1 MVPGGR
7 ADLRGAG
14 DALSPEGRGRRAF
27 VVFNPA
33 SGRGRGARRVARY
46 RELVLEHFPGAE
58 FGATEYA
65 GHEYALA
72 DRAIE
77 AGHDLI
83 VAVGGDG
90 TWSHVADRIL
100 HSGREDVVLGLL
112 PAGTGNDFG
121 RNLSLSYSDPA
132 DAVARLARGT
142 PTAVD
147 VGLVETPSVPAEAS
161 KLESDGE
168 RPRYFINV
176 VGVGFDVAVIDAAA
190 GARFLKGEVLYKV
203 TALQQLFRFPG
214 LPIEFRD
221 GEGLERSRSH
231 LLLTVT
237 NGPYFGGGFPV
248 TPDARID
255 DGLLHACSI
264 GDASPLRRM
273 ALFNHA
279 EKGRHVTD
287 PEVELHT
294 ARRFRLTL
302 PGPVRF
308 EVDGDVFR
316 TAGNELSLR
325 LLPGALRVLKG

>member
-1 MVPGGR
+1 M
-7 ADLRGAG
+7 
-14 DALSPEGRGRRAF
+14 S
-27 VVFNPA
+27 
-33 SGRGRGARRVARY
+33 RY
-46 RELVLEHFPGAE
+46 RELVLERFPQAE
-58 FGATEYA
+58 FGATRYA
-65 GHEYALA
+65 GHEYELTDEALR
-72 DRAIE
+72 D
-77 AGHDLI
+77 GHTLI

-100 HSGREDVVLGLL
+100 HSGRKDVVLGLL

-121 RNLSLSYSDPA
+121 RNLGLSYADPL

-142 PTAVD
+142 PVPVD
-147 VGLVETPSVPAEAS
+147 VGLVETPSVPAEAA
-161 KLESDGE
+161 KLDSDAE
-168 RPRYFINV
+168 RARYFLNV

-190 GARFLKGEVLYKV
+190 GARFLRGELLYKV

-214 LPIEFRD
+214 LPIRFGD
-221 GEGLERSRSH
+221 GEGLERSRNH

-287 PEVELHT
+287 PEVEIHS
-294 ARRFRLTL
+294 ARHFGLSL
-302 PGPVRF
+302 PGPARF

-316 TAGNELSLR
+316 AAGHEISLR